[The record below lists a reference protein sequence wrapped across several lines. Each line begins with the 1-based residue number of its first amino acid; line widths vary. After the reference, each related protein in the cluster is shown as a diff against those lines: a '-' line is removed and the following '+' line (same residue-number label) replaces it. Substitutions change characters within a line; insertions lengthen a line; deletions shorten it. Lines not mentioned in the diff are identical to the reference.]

1 MSSKWYNMGFKLNNN
16 WTEENKISFIDGYKV
31 LKADVK
37 INRLEVN
44 NLILNGLINNLS
56 FTKLE
61 GGLVQNAGSG
71 RRRTVIDDIGSF
83 TYNNE
88 IITSTTL
95 TNGIN
100 YILILDQLNNSYK
113 NIEIGNNLV
122 ANNNILPSIDTNT
135 INTFNGVSSS
145 LISIPTLCNSDHTTV
160 INKPVLFN
168 GVYSS
173 LTSIPTLFNSDYTT
187 LINKPVLFD
196 GNYNLLTNK
205 PVLFDGNYTTLINKP
220 VLFDGNYN
228 LLTNKP
234 VLFNSDY
241 NSSNNRPTRFN
252 GAYSS
257 LTGVP
262 TPYNLPPASSSIRG
276 GFRGGTGLSISG
288 GDILSSATYLL
299 PIETFSGT
307 GQFQQVFTDGTK
319 LQDAFLGKFY
329 ISNNTSS
336 IPEMLNNTMVCNLE
350 VNGPIKI
357 IGDIRFSGE
366 LYKNNV

>member
-205 PVLFDGNYTTLINKP
+205 PVLF
-220 VLFDGNYN
+220 
-228 LLTNKP
+228 
-234 VLFNSDY
+234 NSDY